1 MNLGL
6 ENKRNTAILGG
17 LVLLC
22 GYMLYTNVLA
32 GPSLPTAASAPAAAA
47 AAGDAPPTIAAPS
60 APTAPR
66 APVARGRNEEFHPA
80 LRPKRQEDR
89 PDLSKIDPQLHLEL
103 LAKLQKVA
111 EEGGGRNLFQSAPP
125 PPPPEKKGAGS
136 KSLDGSEPIVPG
148 QKLPAAPSLP
158 STPPPPP
165 PPPFKYYGVITE
177 RLTGRKTA
185 FFLEGDDI
193 YKAAEGELVKKR
205 YRVVRIGVN
214 SVVLED
220 TELKRQSTLQ
230 LAEDANAG

>member
-6 ENKRNTAILGG
+6 ENKPKAARAILGV
-17 LVLLC
+17 LVLVC

-32 GPSLPTAASAPAAAA
+32 GPSLPPAASRPAAVAASA
-47 AAGDAPPTIAAPS
+47 DAPPTIS
-60 APTAPR
+60 ASSGQASPR
-66 APVARGRNEEFHPA
+66 AQVTRGRNEEFHPA
-80 LRPKRQEDR
+80 LHPKRQEDR
-89 PDLSKIDPQLHLEL
+89 PDLSRIDPQLHLEL

-111 EEGGGRNLFQSAPP
+111 DEGSGRNLFQFGPP

-136 KSLDGSEPIVPG
+136 KLPGGAEPIVGSKP
-148 QKLPAAPSLP
+148 PAAPSLP
-158 STPPPPP
+158 AAPPP
-165 PPPFKYYGVITE
+165 PPPFKYYGVITD
-177 RLTGRKTA
+177 RLTGLKPA

-230 LAEDANAG
+230 LVEDANAG

>member
-6 ENKRNTAILGG
+6 ENKRNTAILGVLI
-17 LVLLC
+17 LVC

-32 GPSLPTAASAPAAAA
+32 GPSLPPAGSRPAVVGASV
-47 AAGDAPPTIAAPS
+47 DAPPTIS
-60 APTAPR
+60 ASSGQTAPP
-66 APVARGRNEEFHPA
+66 AQVTRGRTEEFHPA

-111 EEGGGRNLFQSAPP
+111 DEGSGRNLFQFGPP

-136 KSLDGSEPIVPG
+136 KLPGGDEPKVPPRPVAPPP
-148 QKLPAAPSLP
+148 PA
-158 STPPPPP
+158 TPPPPP
-165 PPPFKYYGVITE
+165 PPPFKYYAFTTE
-177 RLTGRKTA
+177 RRTGRKTA
-185 FFLEGDDI
+185 FFLEGDEI

-230 LAEDANAG
+230 LVEDANAG